1 MKNKV
6 IASTDKLKRI
16 LKKYPFLKDKIVNYS
31 PKFRKLN
38 NPILFKTV
46 AAVATISDVA
56 VVSKEDLGKLLTF
69 LNNSLV
75 EKGILEE
82 YNFDKNI
89 NLKEETKMKP
99 DILDELEFKEIDA
112 RVLEGNF
119 LPQIM
124 NSAKT
129 LKPNTGLKL
138 IQSFEPLPLINV
150 LEGIGFEYFT
160 EKERDDKYI
169 IYFYKTNGTKET
181 ILYSSVSKTDKDERI
196 PVVLQSA
203 TPVLYPIIVKLLES
217 GRIRKT
223 FNIVEAKV
231 WDETEKHLGWIVNGK
246 ADISFSAIIAV
257 SKLLKK
263 NIGIELLSVDVWDNF
278 FILTNG
284 FEAKKFA
291 DLKEKQIYMPLFKK
305 APPANVTD
313 YLLKSFGENP
323 DEYNFVFGEPFGR
336 PEEIAAKLVNNEI
349 EAALLREPEASYALA
364 SNKNIKQAFSYSE
377 LWKKLHP
384 EFTGLPNAGLVV
396 KSELLKNHKEE
407 MDLFITEL
415 KNVINWVVENKD
427 EAARK
432 SAGVMGKS
440 FNEIL
445 LFLNRVTYQHVPI
458 NEVEKDIENYLK
470 IVE

>member
-1 MKNKV
+1 MKSDIINKL
-6 IASTDKLKRI
+6 D
-16 LKKYPFLKDKIVNYS
+16 F
-31 PKFRKLN
+31 
-38 NPILFKTV
+38 
-46 AAVATISDVA
+46 
-56 VVSKEDLGKLLTF
+56 
-69 LNNSLV
+69 
-75 EKGILEE
+75 EE
-82 YNFDKNI
+82 
-89 NLKEETKMKP
+89 M
-99 DILDELEFKEIDA
+99 DA
-112 RVLEGNF
+112 RELEGNF

-124 NSAKT
+124 NTART

-150 LEGIGFEYFT
+150 LKGIGFDHFT
-160 EKERDDKYI
+160 EKVSKEEYI
-169 IYFYKTNGTKET
+169 IYFYKTNGTEET
-181 ILYSSVSKTDKDERI
+181 ILSSSVSKADKDNRI
-196 PVVLQSA
+196 PIVLQSA
-203 TPVLYPIIVKLLES
+203 TPVLYPIIIRLLES
-217 GRIRKT
+217 AEIQKT
-223 FNIVEAKV
+223 FRIVQAKV

-284 FEAKKFA
+284 FEAKNFA

-364 SNKNIKQAFSYSE
+364 SNKSIKQAFSYSD

-384 EFTGLPNAGLVV
+384 EFSGLPNAGLVI
-396 KSELLKNHKEE
+396 KSELIKNNKDEV
-407 MDLFITEL
+407 DLFISEL
-415 KNVINWVVENKD
+415 KNAINWVINNKNK
-427 EAARK
+427 AARK
-432 SAGVMGKS
+432 SAGIMGRT
-440 FNEIL
+440 FEEIR
-445 LFLNRVTYQHVPI
+445 LFLDRVTYQHIPI
-458 NEVEKDIENYLK
+458 EKVEMDIENYLK
-470 IVE
+470 IVN